1 MPVSATAAGLREEP
15 SLALDSAQLAQLA
28 VTGPAV
34 RQAEAN
40 LTAARAG
47 RRAARSPYYPSL
59 GLSYARNRV
68 GSSNSFD
75 PSPEDYR
82 YSGQLR
88 FSLNFPLFN
97 QYAREQGVVQADVA
111 EDNADVALRDAR
123 LAVQES
129 LVQGLG
135 ALRTALQ
142 QIVTQREAVT
152 AAEEDLRVQ
161 DQRYRLGVSTV
172 LDVLASQSQ
181 LNNAR
186 LALVQARFAARTAKA
201 QLEALVGR
209 DL

>member
-1 MPVSATAAGLREEP
+1 MT
-15 SLALDSAQLAQLA
+15 
-28 VTGPAV
+28 
-34 RQAEAN
+34 
-40 LTAARAG
+40 
-47 RRAARSPYYPSL
+47 
-59 GLSYARNRV
+59 RNRV
-68 GSSNSFD
+68 GSSNDFEV
-75 PSPEDYR
+75 SPEDYR

-97 QYAREQGVVQADVA
+97 QYAREQGLVQADVA
-111 EDNADVALRDAR
+111 EDNADAALRDAR
-123 LAVQES
+123 LAAQES

-142 QIVTQREAVT
+142 QIVTQREAVV